1 MRRTWQRYHLAR
13 PEFAFLL
20 EPPPP
25 NEWVAIDCETTGLN
39 RRTDE
44 IIAIGAVRIVGQR
57 ILTSQRLELLVRPD
71 KEVPADSVRIHRLRS
86 RDVAQ
91 GLPLDEAMRQL
102 LHFIGSRPLVG
113 YYLEF
118 DVAMLNRA
126 VWPLLGMGLP
136 QQRLEV
142 SAMYYEYKFS
152 APRLPMRRCRFR
164 SAPAAPGSPRG
175 PWRPALRSSTENSQ
189 MPTKPIVIENSA
201 GEVYGNSAEPF
212 GLPSVASHTDG
223 DTTVSATE
231 EIRPRKPPTTAPLVV
246 QSFHSTLMKSTG
258 KLADAAI
265 AKASDTMKAMFCF
278 SKAMPSTTATM
289 PNAMVVMRETLQFGG
304 AVGLALLDHGGVE
317 VVRHRRGAGQRQ
329 AGHHRQDGR
338 EGHRRDEAQEHV
350 AAHRVG
356 QVDGGHVAA
365 AQQRALGIRNSGL
378 VSTKVMAPKPMMKV
392 RR

>member
-44 IIAIGAVRIVGQR
+44 IIAVGAVRIVGQR

-142 SAMYYEYKFS
+142 SAMYYEYKFKQ
-152 APRLPMRRCRFR
+152 LPPYQQFDNAHIDLRF
-164 SAPAAPGSPRG
+164 A
-175 PWRPALRSSTENSQ
+175 
-189 MPTKPIVIENSA
+189 
-201 GEVYGNSAEPF
+201 
-212 GLPSVASHTDG
+212 
-223 DTTVSATE
+223 
-231 EIRPRKPPTTAPLVV
+231 
-246 QSFHSTLMKSTG
+246 TLM
-258 KLADAAI
+258 D
-265 AKASDTMKAMFCF
+265 D
-278 SKAMPSTTATM
+278 
-289 PNAMVVMRETLQFGG
+289 
-304 AVGLALLDHGGVE
+304 LALP
-317 VVRHRRGAGQRQ
+317 QR
-329 AGHHRQDGR
+329 
-338 EGHRRDEAQEHV
+338 EAH
-350 AAHRVG
+350 
-356 QVDGGHVAA
+356 D
-365 AQQRALGIRNSGL
+365 ALNDA
-378 VSTKVMAPKPMMKV
+378 VMAALAFIKLRV
-392 RR
+392 LRGDAD

>member
-1 MRRTWQRYHLAR
+1 MTLLERMRRTWQRYHLAR

-142 SAMYYEYKFS
+142 SAMYYEHKFKQ
-152 APRLPMRRCRFR
+152 LPPYQQFDNAHIDLRF
-164 SAPAAPGSPRG
+164 A
-175 PWRPALRSSTENSQ
+175 
-189 MPTKPIVIENSA
+189 
-201 GEVYGNSAEPF
+201 
-212 GLPSVASHTDG
+212 
-223 DTTVSATE
+223 
-231 EIRPRKPPTTAPLVV
+231 
-246 QSFHSTLMKSTG
+246 TLM
-258 KLADAAI
+258 D
-265 AKASDTMKAMFCF
+265 D
-278 SKAMPSTTATM
+278 
-289 PNAMVVMRETLQFGG
+289 
-304 AVGLALLDHGGVE
+304 LALP
-317 VVRHRRGAGQRQ
+317 QR
-329 AGHHRQDGR
+329 
-338 EGHRRDEAQEHV
+338 EAH
-350 AAHRVG
+350 
-356 QVDGGHVAA
+356 D
-365 AQQRALGIRNSGL
+365 ALNDA
-378 VSTKVMAPKPMMKV
+378 VMAAMAFVKL
-392 RR
+392 RQLQSQ